1 MNRLMLMMRKTG
13 LIAPA
18 MHTISAGGIALVIW
32 YGSYLIA
39 NHQITVGNFASFITS
54 LVMLYN
60 PLKSIGNNVRGVIMS
75 LMAVERVFDTLGRK
89 SEVQNAEN
97 PVTSIT
103 DHYIS
108 FENDGVQSYLYT
120 GGTVMEYEPL
130 VTFNGSDK
138 TPVQTEKKI
147 IKGDSSNVLGVTS
160 DNNGNKPKPAAANG
174 KDDVPVL
181 VKKPKRPSNNLS
193 FGSGTFVK

>member
-1 MNRLMLMMRKTG
+1 MCKGDDVIAKIVSRDGTTFNVHKGSMLKNG
-13 LIAPA
+13 
-18 MHTISAGGIALVIW
+18 
-32 YGSYLIA
+32 
-39 NHQITVGNFASFITS
+39 
-54 LVMLYN
+54 
-60 PLKSIGNNVRGVIMS
+60 
-75 LMAVERVFDTLGRK
+75 
-89 SEVQNAEN
+89 EV
-97 PVTSIT
+97 VTSIT